1 MLSSVWQQNPS
12 QSGFL
17 ILFPHSTACVC
28 NGFEHRISNGR
39 FNADLL
45 PVVHPYCAG
54 RARRH
59 PGARADVEPVVLALP
74 AGVGLHG
81 IPVHQW
87 SWALCLPPYLC
98 GSTVAGIGGNSI
110 SHPFRW
116 RGPLMNRTL
125 GLSSPHSSGPVYHA
139 FLRYEAILRCRGC
152 RSHATTR
159 PRLLQISVTGRTFRI
174 IRHENSPSLHGTG
187 CERLRVSR
195 LAAGAGNC
203 AARAVG
209 AA

>member
-1 MLSSVWQQNPS
+1 VARHSLSSALYSNHINVLPS
-12 QSGFL
+12 LS
-17 ILFPHSTACVC
+17 PNRMRPRACVR
-28 NGFEHRISNGR
+28 NGFKHCIRDGG

-74 AGVGLHG
+74 AGVGPHG

-87 SWALCLPPYLC
+87 SWASCLPPYLC

-116 RGPLMNRTL
+116 REPLMNRTL

-139 FLRYEAILRCRGC
+139 FLRYEAILRGGAEATQRRGPGC
-152 RSHATTR
+152 SRSASRDERSALYDTR
-159 PRLLQISVTGRTFRI
+159 MLLHDTVDLRI
-174 IRHENSPSLHGTG
+174 LRHLEPLCKG
-187 CERLRVSR
+187 
-195 LAAGAGNC
+195 
-203 AARAVG
+203 
-209 AA
+209 